1 MHREATRGYRVQV
14 MAPWQRDGESLVDV
28 LLRDGYDAVL
38 YRDQLALADG
48 IDENTGVVLLTQ
60 EALEHGVEAIQN
72 ALARQPP
79 WSDIPFVVLKSAQP
93 GRDAKLSP
101 LPITVLNRIELERP
115 IGAASLLSAVATA
128 MRSRQKQFEIRDRM
142 EELAASKR
150 ALADSEAELRRITDS
165 LPVLIAFID
174 TDFRYRFANRAYR
187 EWFGIEPVDMIGRTV
202 EEVFGTFHWEVR
214 KEPLKRAL
222 SGDAV
227 KTELS
232 WPRPDGQRHE
242 AEIRYI
248 PRRQEDGLI
257 DGVHLFATDITERK
271 ESLEALSQAAARL
284 EQKVAERTAALR
296 AEMQARSESE
306 TALRQAQK
314 MEAVGQLTGG
324 IAHDFNNMLTSIIG
338 ALDIVSM
345 RVDDELVAKVVGAAT
360 EAAGRAA
367 ALTQRL
373 LAFSR
378 RQSLDP
384 KPVDVNAL
392 IQSMHML
399 LNQTLGER
407 IDINVDLAEPLD
419 RAQVDISQLESA
431 ILNLCIN
438 ARDAMPDGGK
448 LRIAT
453 AYAASAPLLR
463 NGAEANPGGYVI
475 VEVADSGVGMES
487 AVRDHVFEPFF
498 TTKPIGQGTGLGLS
512 MIYGFM
518 QQSNG
523 YIDLHSVPGSGTS
536 ISLYLPVAPADAE
549 PASIQED
556 KEAPK
561 GAGQLV
567 LVVEDDDQVRLL
579 VSFLLEELGY
589 VVLTARD
596 ADAAMAHIASS
607 RIDLLISDVGLPG
620 MNGRQLA
627 ETFREG
633 HPSTPVLLMTGY
645 AESAAVRSEFLG
657 QNMSMIAKPFAMETF
672 GKAVMDAFANAD
684 DMLHDGA
691 GQQSAGLPRLDR
703 SPSTT
708 TRR

>member
-1 MHREATRGYRVQV
+1 MRGFRVQV

-28 LLRDGYDAVL
+28 LTRDGYEAVL
-38 YRDQLALADG
+38 YGDQVALADEIG
-48 IDENTGVVLLTQ
+48 ENTGVVILTQ
-60 EALEHGVEAIQN
+60 EALERGVDAIQN
-72 ALARQPP
+72 ALARQPT
-79 WSDIPFVVLKSAQP
+79 WSDIPFVVLQSAQP
-93 GRDAKLSP
+93 GRDVKLSP
-101 LPITVLNRIELERP
+101 LPSAVLNRIELERP
-115 IGAASLLSAVATA
+115 IGSASLLSSVATA

-142 EELAASKR
+142 EELGASQR
-150 ALADSEAELRRITDS
+150 ALADSEAELRRIADS

-174 TDFRYRFANRAYR
+174 TEFRYRFANRAYR
-187 EWFGIEPVDMIGRTV
+187 EWFGIDPDDMLGKTV
-202 EEVFGTFHWEVR
+202 EEVFGPEHWEAR
-214 KEPLKRAL
+214 KEPIKRAL
-222 SGDAV
+222 AGDAG
-227 KTELS
+227 KAELA
-232 WPRPDGQRHE
+232 WQHPDGKRHQ
-242 AEIRYI
+242 AEVRYL
-248 PRRQEDGLI
+248 PRHVADGVI

-271 ESLEALSQAAARL
+271 ESLEALGQAAARL
-284 EQKVAERTAALR
+284 EQTVAERTAALR

-345 RVDDELVAKVVGAAT
+345 RVNDELVAKVVGAAT

-384 KPVDVNAL
+384 TPVDVNAL

-419 RAQVDISQLESA
+419 MAKVDISQLESA

-453 AYAASAPLLR
+453 TYAASTPLLR
-463 NGAEANPGGYVI
+463 RGAKVNPGGYIV
-475 VEVADSGVGMES
+475 VEVADSGVGMDPT
-487 AVRDHVFEPFF
+487 VKDRVFEPFF
-498 TTKPIGQGTGLGLS
+498 TTKPVGQGTGLGLS

-523 YIDLHSVPGSGTS
+523 YIDLQSVPGSGTA
-536 ISLYLPVAPADAE
+536 ISLYLPVAPAGAE
-549 PASIQED
+549 IASPQKD

-589 VVLTARD
+589 AVITARD
-596 ADAAMAHIASS
+596 ADAAVAHIASN

-627 ETFREG
+627 ETFHEE

-657 QNMSMIAKPFAMETF
+657 HNMSMIAKPFALEAF
-672 GKAVMDAFANAD
+672 GKAVMDAFA
-684 DMLHDGA
+684 GA
-691 GQQSAGLPRLDR
+691 A
-703 SPSTT
+703 STQHVE
-708 TRR
+708 

>member
-1 MHREATRGYRVQV
+1 MHREATRGYRVQIV
-14 MAPWQRDGESLVDV
+14 APWQRDGESLVDV
-28 LLRDGYDAVL
+28 LIRDGYDAVL
-38 YRDQLALADG
+38 YRDQVALADE
-48 IDENTGVVLLTQ
+48 IDENTGVVILTQ
-60 EALEHGVEAIQN
+60 EALEHGVAAIQQS
-72 ALARQPP
+72 LARQPA
-79 WSDIPFVVLKSAQP
+79 WSDVPFVVLQSAQP
-93 GRDAKLSP
+93 GCGATLSP
-101 LPITVLNRIELERP
+101 LPSDVVNRIELERP
-115 IGAASLLSAVATA
+115 VGAASLLSAVATA

-142 EELAASKR
+142 EELAASQR
-150 ALADSEAELRRITDS
+150 ALGDSEAELRRITDS

-174 TDFRYRFANRAYR
+174 TGFRYRFANRAYR
-187 EWFGIEPVDMIGRTV
+187 EWFGIDPDDMLGKTV
-202 EEVFGTFHWEVR
+202 EEVFGTAHWTVR
-214 KEPLKRAL
+214 QEPLKRAL
-222 SGDAV
+222 AGDTV
-227 KTELS
+227 KTELA
-232 WPRPDGQRHE
+232 WPRLDGQRHE

-248 PRRQEDGLI
+248 PRRGADGQV

-271 ESLEALSQAAARL
+271 ETLETLSQATVRL
-284 EQKVAERTAALR
+284 EQKVAERTAALQ
-296 AEMQARSESE
+296 AEMQARLESE

-345 RVDDELVAKVVGAAT
+345 RVNDELVAKVVGAAT

-378 RQSLDP
+378 RQSLNP
-384 KPVDVNAL
+384 TPVDVNAL

-407 IDINVDLAEPLD
+407 IDIHVDLAEPLD
-419 RAQVDISQLESA
+419 RAQVDINQLESA
-431 ILNLCIN
+431 VLNLCIN

-453 AYAASAPLLR
+453 TYAASTPFLR
-463 NGAEANPGGYVI
+463 KGARANPGGYVV
-475 VEVADSGVGMES
+475 VEVADSGVGMDPT
-487 AVRDHVFEPFF
+487 VKDRVFEPFF

-523 YIDLHSVPGSGTS
+523 YIDLQSVPGSGTTM
-536 ISLYLPVAPADAE
+536 SLYLPVAPAGVE
-549 PASIQED
+549 FASPQKD

-589 VVLTARD
+589 AVITARD
-596 ADAAMAHIASS
+596 ADAAMSHIASQ

-627 ETFREG
+627 EAFREA

-657 QNMSMIAKPFAMETF
+657 HNMNMIAKPFALEAF
-672 GKAVMDAFANAD
+672 GKAVRDAFG
-684 DMLHDGA
+684 GA
-691 GQQSAGLPRLDR
+691 TN
-703 SPSTT
+703 SPGIE
-708 TRR
+708 